1 MATREE
7 REQAFIRQR
16 AAELR
21 AQGKPVDR
29 AKLAER
35 FDTLAETKDGR
46 RTITAAVQRAAAPAG
61 GGSEKTVT
69 NVEELVSFHLIF
81 ATTAL
86 LN

>member
-46 RTITAAVQRAAAPAG
+46 RTITAAVQRAAAPQAVVQR
-61 GGSEKTVT
+61 KQLPMLQ
-69 NVEELVSFHLIF
+69 NWL
-81 ATTAL
+81 
-86 LN
+86 

>member
-35 FDTLAETKDGR
+35 FDTLAETKEGR
-46 RTITAAVQRAAAPAG
+46 QAITAVVQRAAEPAAP
-61 GGSEKTVT
+61 V
-69 NVEELVSFHLIF
+69 
-81 ATTAL
+81 
-86 LN
+86 